1 MIRIMDTKMPRSPYD
16 REGGLLYFPR
26 MVDKLRLRHRG
37 ELPEDYHA
45 NLGKGFDKNCCD
57 LLRVSYE
64 DLVAQVES
72 GAGDADIL
80 AACFSHGRRPSED
93 EIHVWNEYMR
103 KRGWN
108 DEYSERL
115 KSRLEGLGMAN
126 RSDVQT
132 MFDLLDV
139 DEGRSPG
146 GAAV

>member
-1 MIRIMDTKMPRSPYD
+1 MDTKMPRSPYD
-16 REGGLLYFPR
+16 REGGLLYLPR

>member
-1 MIRIMDTKMPRSPYD
+1 MGTKTPRSPYD

-57 LLRVSYE
+57 LLRVPYE

-72 GAGDADIL
+72 EAGDADIL
-80 AACFSHGRRPSED
+80 SWCFSHGRRPSED

-108 DEYSERL
+108 DEYSDRL
-115 KSRLEGLGMAN
+115 RSRLEVLGMAD

-139 DEGRSPG
+139 DEGRSPT
-146 GAAV
+146 GAVA